1 MEKQRLIA
9 VKGDMYYNYMRVMAL
24 IFNLTELES
33 KVAAEILRE
42 YERFLIQSTP
52 EIAWELTNSPKTNK
66 KIKDKLSLKD
76 ASYNNI
82 KASLKK
88 KSLITESGFKK
99 GVYLADV
106 KFIFSET

>member
-9 VKGDMYYNYMRVMAL
+9 VKGDTYYNYMRVMAL

-33 KVAAEILRE
+33 KVAAEILKE
-42 YERFLIQSTP
+42 YEGFLSQSTH
-52 EIAWELTNSPKTNK
+52 EIAWELTNSPKINK
-66 KIKDKLSLKD
+66 KIKEKLLLKD
-76 ASYNNI
+76 ASYNNV

-88 KSLITESGFKK
+88 KNLLTENGFKK